1 MVTLSGQLC
10 NKKHC
15 ASRGPTLAPPFAIL
29 SPPYWDPAREGV
41 AALTPPPRVTSGK
54 IPTGLVKTHSS

>member
-15 ASRGPTLAPPFAIL
+15 TSRGPTLAPPFAIL

-41 AALTPPPRVTSGK
+41 AALTLQN
-54 IPTGLVKTHSS
+54 PTAHHA